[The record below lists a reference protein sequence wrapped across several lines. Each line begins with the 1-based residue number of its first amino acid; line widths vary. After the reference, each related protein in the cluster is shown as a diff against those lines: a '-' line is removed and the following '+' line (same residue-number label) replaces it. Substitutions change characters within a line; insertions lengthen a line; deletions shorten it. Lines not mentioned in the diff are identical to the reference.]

1 MASFRRS
8 EAGPT
13 GVGRFG
19 GAGPVAG
26 SPFSQSQILHL
37 MKTEFARARRY
48 GFPVSCMLVQVDRL
62 DALVDLHGG
71 ALRQMVRAKLG
82 HLVHE
87 KTRGADHLG
96 LASDDRYLVVMPH
109 TGGRQGMYVAERL
122 RRAFEDLEFSV
133 GHNQLGLHLSIGVA
147 SCDDHATLFFDTMLT
162 QAEAALDHSA
172 DGGGNRCSLFRKD
185 EISTAEDALE
195 APSPPD
201 PSPPSQHRGGDA

>member
-8 EAGPT
+8 EAGPA

-19 GAGPVAG
+19 GSGPVAG

-71 ALRQMVRAKLG
+71 DLREMVRAKVG
-82 HLVHE
+82 NLVHE

-96 LASDDRYLVVMPH
+96 LATDDRYLIVMPH
-109 TGGRQGMYVAERL
+109 TGGRLGLHVAERL
-122 RRAFEDLEFSV
+122 RQGFKEFEFSV
-133 GHNQLGLHLSIGVA
+133 GHNQLGLQLSIGVA

-162 QAEAALDHSA
+162 QAEAALDHA
-172 DGGGNRCSLFRKD
+172 AERGGNCCSLFRK
-185 EISTAEDALE
+185 EQITSVEDAFA
-195 APSPPD
+195 APPPD
-201 PSPPSQHRGGDA
+201 ATPPGARGGGDA

>member
-71 ALRQMVRAKLG
+71 ALRDYFQPVEEDSEWSFRLMQIA
-82 HLVHE
+82 
-87 KTRGADHLG
+87 
-96 LASDDRYLVVMPH
+96 VV
-109 TGGRQGMYVAERL
+109 
-122 RRAFEDLEFSV
+122 S
-133 GHNQLGLHLSIGVA
+133 
-147 SCDDHATLFFDTMLT
+147 
-162 QAEAALDHSA
+162 
-172 DGGGNRCSLFRKD
+172 RK
-185 EISTAEDALE
+185 S
-195 APSPPD
+195 
-201 PSPPSQHRGGDA
+201 

>member
-13 GVGRFG
+13 GAGRFG

-26 SPFSQSQILHL
+26 SPFSHSQILHL

-71 ALRQMVRAKLG
+71 PLREMVRARVG
-82 HLVHE
+82 NLVRE
-87 KTRGADHLG
+87 NTRGADHLG
-96 LASDDRYLVVMPH
+96 LASEDRYLVVMPH
-109 TGGRQGMYVAERL
+109 TGGRQGLHVAERL
-122 RRAFEDLEFSV
+122 RQAFKDLEFSV
-133 GHNQLGLHLSIGVA
+133 GHNQLGLQLSIGIA

-172 DGGGNRCSLFRKD
+172 ERGGDCCSLFRRD
-185 EISTAEDALE
+185 QITGVEDALE
-195 APSPPD
+195 PPPPDSPP
-201 PSPPSQHRGGDA
+201 PGAGRGGDA